1 MASYRWTKH
10 RIYDGVTDKV
20 GLAPI
25 SMWWLAR
32 AAAEE
37 TLQGSPMTAAWLKLF
52 RSHLSDSDSYW
63 MRWRGDF
70 AESAEL
76 RRAYSGLYG
85 RIVAR
90 AILKEHL
97 GFSRFMSLKRN
108 GLSVP
113 GAIEV
118 ARNIK
123 GDIPDWLAWDDR
135 AGQFVLGEA
144 KGSLTGRDFLSTAGP
159 RCVHEGK
166 AQFGRV
172 TCSSGGTIIHPRQWV
187 AATRW
192 VTDMRGDVPV
202 TALWDP
208 PVDDQPVD
216 EETVRRRREAMT
228 RAWLGTI
235 APGFGWTNAADLL
248 SAERKRSALL
258 VKALPGPIPE
268 DEDWP
273 RADGEES
280 PRLDP
285 ATVQQRMA
293 PSPPSD
299 TAKVHQVL
307 ASNLLDSPVYGGS
320 SLLSVPTSE
329 PTFHEGSYVAAVIT
343 RFGIRPVRT
352 ASDFEDMRR
361 EQDRA
366 RRLEE
371 PAMLVG
377 IPSGIDP
384 MAPRADR
391 PWMDGAGI
399 AQAGDLAVFDL
410 RRVEVDRLAQE

>member
-1 MASYRWTKH
+1 MTSYRWTKH
-10 RIYDGVTDKV
+10 RIFDGVNDKV
-20 GLAPI
+20 GVAPI
-25 SMWWLAR
+25 SVWWLAR

-52 RSHLSDSDSYW
+52 RSHLSESDPYW

-70 AESAEL
+70 ADSAEL

-90 AILKEHL
+90 ALLKEHL

-113 GAIEV
+113 GAIDVE
-118 ARNIK
+118 RNIK

-135 AGQFVLGEA
+135 AGEFVLGEA
-144 KGSLTGRDFLSTAGP
+144 KGSLTGRDFLATSGP

-172 TCSSGGTIIHPRQWV
+172 TCYSGGTVIHPRQWV

-192 VTDMRGDVPV
+192 VTDARGDAPV

-208 PVDDQPVD
+208 PVDDEPVD
-216 EETVRRRREAMT
+216 EKTVRDRREAMT

-235 APGFGWTNAADLL
+235 ASGLGWANAGDLL

-258 VKALPGPIPE
+258 VKALPGGVPE
-268 DEDWP
+268 GEDWP
-273 RADGEES
+273 RNDSDES
-280 PRLDP
+280 QQLDS
-285 ATVQQRMA
+285 AILQQRMPPSA
-293 PSPPSD
+293 PSV
-299 TAKVHQVL
+299 TTKVYDVL
-307 ASNLLDSPVYGGS
+307 TSNLVDSPVYGRSNRLG
-320 SLLSVPTSE
+320 VPTSE
-329 PTFHEGSYVAAVIT
+329 STIHEGAYLTAVIT

-352 ASDFEDMRR
+352 ASDFDDVRR
-361 EQDRA
+361 DQDRA

-377 IPSGIDP
+377 IPAGMDP
-384 MAPRADR
+384 TALRAER

-399 AQAGDLAVFDL
+399 AQAGDLSVFDL
-410 RRVEVDRLAQE
+410 RRVEVDLLDRQ